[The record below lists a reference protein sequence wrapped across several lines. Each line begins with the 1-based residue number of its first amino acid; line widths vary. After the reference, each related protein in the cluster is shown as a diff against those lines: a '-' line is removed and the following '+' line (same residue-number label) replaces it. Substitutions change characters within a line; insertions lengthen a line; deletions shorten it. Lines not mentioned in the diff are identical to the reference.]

1 MSNNISNQFEE
12 LKRKREL
19 KLANNSIKKKT
30 KNIIQEVVVDRVTG
44 EILAENVTS
53 QNFIDKGSEPPFI
66 KLYIDDLI
74 LLNDLPTKSSAI
86 LWELLKNMSYDNEIA
101 LNSYRKKKIIENL
114 DIKMSTLNN
123 ALSSFVKKEILYR
136 VGSGTYIPNPYLFAR
151 GSWEDI
157 SDLRMIVNY
166 KAGKKEIQLEINGQP
181 AEKFNNIS
189 SSDLDTRLENALK
202 KLD

>member
-1 MSNNISNQFEE
+1 MNNISNEFEE

-19 KLANNSIKKKT
+19 KIANSSIKKKT
-30 KNIIQEVVVDRVTG
+30 QNVTQEVVVDKTTG
-44 EILAENVTS
+44 EILSENVTS
-53 QNFIDKGSEPPFI
+53 QTFINKGSEPPFI

-86 LWELLKNMSYDNEIA
+86 LWELLRNMSYDNEIA
-101 LNSYRKKKIIENL
+101 LNAYRKKKIIENL

-151 GSWEDI
+151 GSWDDI

-166 KAGKKEIQLEINGQP
+166 KAGKKEIQLEINGKP
-181 AEKFNNIS
+181 AQEYNEDYNF
-189 SSDLDTRLENALK
+189 LDNLDNALK
-202 KLD
+202 RLD